1 MITGYASHPEH
12 SLASFLLF
20 REMVRNVR
28 PRPNHFIYPHVLKS
42 CHEPLQAEIVHVH
55 ILEWGFGR
63 YPVVQTALL
72 DSYSRSPPGLER
84 ARLLFDE
91 MHERTVVSWTAMM
104 SGYIRL
110 GLIGD
115 AMTLFEKMPERDVP
129 SWNALIAGCTQNGL
143 FSQALSILRS
153 MTSGSTSEE
162 GQPGGNRPNAITAAC
177 ALSACGHTGTLQ
189 LGKEIHGYILRNGLA
204 MDSYISNAL
213 IDMYGKC
220 GSLSEAREIF
230 DKTVRRTLTLWN
242 SMINC
247 LAFHGQTSCAIS
259 VFEEMMLS
267 GADVVPDEVTFIGL
281 LNACTHGGQVE
292 RGKAYFEAMAHDYNV
307 QPRIE
312 HYGCLID
319 LLGRAGKFEE
329 VLEVVRAMKIQTDE
343 VIWGSLLNG
352 CRVHGRIDLAELAV
366 RKLIELDPDN
376 VGYVTMLAN
385 IYGEQGKWE
394 EVRRVRKT
402 LKERD
407 TYKTPGCSW
416 VEINNQLHQFYSVD
430 LAHPKTD
437 DIYAIL
443 ESLVDVW

>member
-1 MITGYASHPEH
+1 
-12 SLASFLLF
+12 
-20 REMVRNVR
+20 MVRNLH

-42 CHEPLQAEIVHVH
+42 CIEPLQADLVHAH
-55 ILEWGFGR
+55 SLRSGFGE

-72 DSYSRSPPGLER
+72 DSYSRSPSGLES
-84 ARLLFDE
+84 ARLLFNE
-91 MHERTVVSWTAMM
+91 MHERTVVSWTAMI
-104 SGYIRL
+104 SGYIRF
-110 GLIGD
+110 GKIGD
-115 AMTLFEKMPERDVP
+115 AVTLFEEMPERDVP

-162 GQPGGNRPNAITAAC
+162 GQSGGNRPNAITVAC
-177 ALSACGHTGTLQ
+177 ALSACGHSGTLQ

-204 MDSYISNAL
+204 VDSYLSNAL
-213 IDMYGKC
+213 VDMYGKC
-220 GSLSEAREIF
+220 GSLNEARVIF
-230 DKTVRRTLTLWN
+230 DKTASRNLTSWN

-267 GADVVPDEVTFIGL
+267 GTDIVPDEVTFIGL
-281 LNACTHGGQVE
+281 LNACTHGGEVE
-292 RGKAYFEAMAHDYNV
+292 RGKAYFEAMTRDYNL

-329 VLEVVRAMKIQTDE
+329 ALEVVGAMKIQPDE
-343 VIWGSLLNG
+343 VIWGALLNG

-366 RKLIELDPDN
+366 SKLIELDPEN
-376 VGYVTMLAN
+376 GGYGAMLAN

-394 EVRRVRKT
+394 EVRRVRKI

-407 TYKTPGCSW
+407 TNKTPGCSW

-430 LAHPKTD
+430 LTHPRTD
-437 DIYAIL
+437 EICAIL
-443 ESLVDVW
+443 ESLVDFL